1 MLRAYAVGIYYLG
14 LRLTASLPSMHL
26 RNFILRN
33 AYGLHL
39 ERGTVL
45 MGRFEL
51 RRPRRITIGRGTVV
65 GDRCELDG
73 REGLRI
79 GQNVNI
85 SSEVKI
91 YTLQHDYRLPG
102 FPNSGGSVTIED
114 YAWLSTRCIIL
125 PGVTVGRGAVVAAGA
140 VVTKDVAPLTVVGGI
155 PATVIAQRPPE
166 ALDYCPADY
175 RIAML

>member
-1 MLRAYAVGIYYLG
+1 MLRAYAVGLYYLG

-26 RNFILRN
+26 RNAILRGI
-33 AYGLHL
+33 YGLKL
-39 ERGTVL
+39 DRGAVL
-45 MGRFEL
+45 MGRFDL
-51 RRPRRITIGRGTVV
+51 RRPQRIRIGRGTVV

-73 REGLRI
+73 REGLTV

-102 FPNSGGSVTIED
+102 FPNSGGPVKVED
-114 YAWLSTRCIIL
+114 YAWLSTRCTIL
-125 PGVTVGRGAVVAAGA
+125 PGVTIGRGAVVAAGA

-175 RIAML
+175 RIPFL

>member
-1 MLRAYAVGIYYLG
+1 MMRAYAVGLYYLG
-14 LRLTASLPSMHL
+14 LRFTAALPSMHL
-26 RNFILRN
+26 RNLILRGL
-33 AYGLHL
+33 YGLNLHK
-39 ERGTVL
+39 GAVL

-51 RRPRRITIGRGTVV
+51 RRPRRIHIGRGTVV

-73 REGLRI
+73 REGLNI

-102 FPNSGGSVTIED
+102 FPNIGGPVTVED
-114 YAWLSTRCIIL
+114 YAWLSTRCTIL

-175 RIAML
+175 RIPML

>member
-1 MLRAYAVGIYYLG
+1 MLRAYAVGLYYLG
-14 LRLTASLPSMHL
+14 LRFTAALPSMHL
-26 RNFILRN
+26 RNLILRSL
-33 AYGLHL
+33 YGLNLHK
-39 ERGTVL
+39 GAVL
-45 MGRFEL
+45 MGRFDL
-51 RRPRRITIGRGTVV
+51 RRPRRIQIGKGTVV

-73 REGLRI
+73 REGLSI
-79 GQNVNI
+79 GQNVNV

-102 FPNSGGSVTIED
+102 FPNIGGPVIVED
-114 YAWLSTRCIIL
+114 YAWLSTRCTIL

-175 RIAML
+175 RIPML

>member
-1 MLRAYAVGIYYLG
+1 MLRAYAVGLYYLG
-14 LRLTASLPSMHL
+14 LRFTAALPSMHL
-26 RNFILRN
+26 RNLILRGL
-33 AYGLHL
+33 YGLNLHPDA
-39 ERGTVL
+39 VL

-51 RRPRRITIGRGTVV
+51 RRPRRIQIGKGTVV

-73 REGLRI
+73 REGLSI
-79 GQNVNI
+79 GQNVNV

-102 FPNSGGSVTIED
+102 FPNIGGPVIVED
-114 YAWLSTRCIIL
+114 YAWLSTRCTIL

-175 RIAML
+175 RIPML

>member
-1 MLRAYAVGIYYLG
+1 MLRAYAVGLYYLG
-14 LRLTASLPSMHL
+14 LRFTAALPSMHL
-26 RNFILRN
+26 RNLILRSL
-33 AYGLHL
+33 YGLNLHPDA
-39 ERGTVL
+39 VL

-51 RRPRRITIGRGTVV
+51 RRPRRIQIGKGTVV

-73 REGLRI
+73 REGLSI

-102 FPNSGGSVTIED
+102 FPNSGGPVTVED
-114 YAWLSTRCIIL
+114 YAWLSTRCTIL
-125 PGVTVGRGAVVAAGA
+125 PGVTIGRGAVVAAGA
-140 VVTKDVAPLTVVGGI
+140 VVTKDVAPLSVVGGI

-175 RIAML
+175 RIPML

>member
-1 MLRAYAVGIYYLG
+1 MLRAYAVGLYYLG
-14 LRLTASLPSMHL
+14 LRFTAALPSMHL
-26 RNFILRN
+26 RNLILRGL
-33 AYGLHL
+33 YGLNLHPDA
-39 ERGTVL
+39 VL

-51 RRPRRITIGRGTVV
+51 RRPRRIQIGKGTVV

-73 REGLRI
+73 REGLSI

-102 FPNSGGSVTIED
+102 FPNRGGPVTVED
-114 YAWLSTRCIIL
+114 YAWLSTRCTIL

-175 RIAML
+175 RIPML

>member
-1 MLRAYAVGIYYLG
+1 MLRAYAVGLYYLG
-14 LRLTASLPSMHL
+14 LRFTAVLPSMHL
-26 RNFILRN
+26 RNLILRGL
-33 AYGLHL
+33 YGLNLHPNA
-39 ERGTVL
+39 VL

-51 RRPRRITIGRGTVV
+51 RRPRRIHIGKGTVV

-73 REGLRI
+73 REGLNI

-102 FPNSGGSVTIED
+102 FPNIGGPVTVED

-175 RIAML
+175 RIPML

>member
-1 MLRAYAVGIYYLG
+1 MLRAYAVGLYYLG
-14 LRLTASLPSMHL
+14 LRFTAALPSMHL
-26 RNFILRN
+26 RNLILRSL
-33 AYGLHL
+33 YGLNLHK
-39 ERGTVL
+39 GAVL
-45 MGRFEL
+45 MGRFDL
-51 RRPRRITIGRGTVV
+51 RRPRRIHIGRGTVV

-73 REGLRI
+73 REGLSI

-102 FPNSGGSVTIED
+102 FPNSGGPVTVED
-114 YAWLSTRCIIL
+114 YAWLSTRCTIL

-166 ALDYCPADY
+166 ALGYCPADY
-175 RIAML
+175 RIPML

>member
-1 MLRAYAVGIYYLG
+1 MLRAYAVGLYYLG
-14 LRLTASLPSMHL
+14 LRFTAALPSKHL
-26 RNFILRN
+26 RNLILRGL
-33 AYGLHL
+33 YGLNLHPDA
-39 ERGTVL
+39 VL

-51 RRPRRITIGRGTVV
+51 RRPRRIHIGRGTVV

-73 REGLRI
+73 REGLNI

-102 FPNSGGSVTIED
+102 FPNRGGPVTVED
-114 YAWLSTRCIIL
+114 YAWLSTRCTIL

-175 RIAML
+175 RIPML

>member
-1 MLRAYAVGIYYLG
+1 MLRAYAVGLYYLG
-14 LRLTASLPSMHL
+14 LRFTAALPSMHL
-26 RNFILRN
+26 RNLILRSL
-33 AYGLHL
+33 YGLNLHK
-39 ERGTVL
+39 GAVL

-51 RRPRRITIGRGTVV
+51 RRPRRIQIGTGTVV

-73 REGLRI
+73 REGLTI
-79 GQNVNI
+79 GRNVNI

-102 FPNSGGSVTIED
+102 FPNRGGPVTVED
-114 YAWLSTRCIIL
+114 YAWLSTRCTIL

-175 RIAML
+175 RIPML